1 MADSIATR
9 VSRIIAGGAH
19 ALLDKAEGLAPEAS
33 MSQSIR
39 EIDQVI
45 GEVRSDLGRAEASKH
60 LVLSQISRLNAE
72 HESLADKIDSALSAN
87 RDDLARVAIGRQAD
101 IEDLLPVLNKS
112 LDEQSEKAREL
123 EGYIVALLAKKREL
137 EQLLVDYRE
146 SRESAASRNPADAA
160 GDGSDRQARVEDA
173 TSSFNRVLAKQTG
186 ASGLAGGV
194 VGDAVKLKELAEL
207 HRDNRISERLAALK
221 VTRGDKPS

>member
-19 ALLDKAEGLAPEAS
+19 ALLDKAEGLAPDAS
-33 MSQSIR
+33 MRQSIR

-45 GEVRSDLGRAEASKH
+45 GEVRGDLGRAEASKH

-72 HESLADKIDSALSAN
+72 HEGLADKIDSALSAG

-101 IEDLLPVLNKS
+101 IEDLLPVLKKS

-137 EQLLVDYRE
+137 EQLLADYQ
-146 SRESAASRNPADAA
+146 ESAASGNPADAA
-160 GDGSDRQARVEDA
+160 GDGSGRQARVEDA
-173 TSSFNRVLAKQTG
+173 TSSFNRVLARQTG
-186 ASGLAGGV
+186 AIALAGGA

-207 HRDNRISERLAALK
+207 HRDNRISERLAAIK
-221 VTRGDKPS
+221 AARGDAPS

>member
-45 GEVRSDLGRAEASKH
+45 GEVRGDLGRAEASKH
-60 LVLSQISRLNAE
+60 LVLNQISRLNAE
-72 HESLADKIDSALSAN
+72 HEGLADKVDSALSAN

-101 IEDLLPVLNKS
+101 IEDLLPVLKKS

-137 EQLLVDYRE
+137 EQLLTDYRE
-146 SRESAASRNPADAA
+146 SRESAAGRKSPDAA
-160 GDGSDRQARVEDA
+160 GGDGDRQARVEDA

-186 ASGLAGGV
+186 AGALAGGA
-194 VGDAVKLKELAEL
+194 VGDAVKLKELADL
-207 HRDNRISERLAALK
+207 HRDNRISERLAAIK
-221 VTRGDKPS
+221 VARGNPAS